1 MKKAIIDYQKAFKE
15 ITDGLKE
22 NNNIISI
29 FVFGSM
35 VTGDLWE
42 GSDIDLFVICKD
54 EFNKVRDV
62 YSDILDIPVHT
73 KFLSKNSFMDLYN
86 SIGKEGTI
94 KNTILS
100 SKMIYCVDKDIELIY
115 SNVKYS
121 ILKDKEKWN
130 LVYLGQLYKDIR
142 ICKKYLHSG
151 GTYTSYE
158 VLIRALD
165 SFSKLYLNMNGYTVS
180 KDSLSMACNFND
192 SLDFKVNNLLS
203 NKVTVETIK
212 NTISYIEEFLEYNLI
227 DAVDPLIKYLKE
239 KNEAL
244 SSFEIRKSDEFK
256 AFNIKLQ
263 DILKV
268 LYKKGIIL
276 KDSRSFNDSYGNMIT
291 YENVY
296 LYKS

>member
-239 KNEAL
+239 KNEPL

-276 KDSRSFNDSYGNMIT
+276 KDSRAFNDSCGNMIT